1 VDLLQAAALGILQGL
16 TEFLPISSS
25 GHLVLAHTLL
35 GWQTENDLTFDVA
48 LHLGTLAAVL
58 AYFAREIFQVV
69 TATVRGLLCRSFA
82 DPLARLGLC
91 LIVGTMPGVIAGVL
105 LEGAA
110 ERAFRDPRLVAL
122 MLLLF
127 SGVMWI
133 TERLASQQRSLAS
146 LRLMDALVVGAAQAV
161 ALIPGVS
168 RSGITISAGLVLGIA
183 RADAARFSFLL
194 AAPITAGAA
203 VLQLTKLALS
213 GIASEMVLPFLVGIV
228 SSAIV
233 GFLCIA
239 FLLRFLSRFSLR
251 VFIAYRVLL
260 ALIVLVIAWPRG

>member
-1 VDLLQAAALGILQGL
+1 MDLLQAAALGILQGL

-58 AYFAREIFQVV
+58 TYFAREIFQLVV
-69 TATVRGLLCRSFA
+69 ATVRSLLRRSFA

-91 LIVGTMPGVIAGVL
+91 LIVGTLPGVVAGVL
-105 LEGAA
+105 LESAA

-127 SGVMWI
+127 SGVMWLA
-133 TERLASQQRSLAS
+133 ERLASQKRSLVS

-161 ALIPGVS
+161 ALVPGVS
-168 RSGITISAGLVLGIA
+168 RSGITISAGLVRGIA

-233 GFLCIA
+233 GFLCIV